1 MLQRG
6 LFGMSGLAAL
16 AGLALA
22 LGNVPR
28 ACAADDPTYFH
39 LNATIFELREA
50 KEDVR
55 NLKGLNDNARDKT
68 LGSIDAAID
77 QMKKCLGDL
86 GVEYKYVAPEKDP
99 YPSEDKDYKHLRHA
113 IREMKEA
120 KGQLR
125 AVKGI
130 SDEHRDN
137 ALAAMDKATEQLK
150 DALDSAK

>member
-86 GVEYKYVAPEKDP
+86 GVEYKYVAPKRTP
-99 YPSEDKDYKHLRHA
+99 TPRKTKITNICATPSAR
-113 IREMKEA
+113 
-120 KGQLR
+120 
-125 AVKGI
+125 
-130 SDEHRDN
+130 
-137 ALAAMDKATEQLK
+137 
-150 DALDSAK
+150 